1 MQILIGGEDEV
12 AFRIAEALMDE
23 HDVTVLL
30 PKEAISSG
38 LERLE
43 VRIFPGSTSSGSD
56 LEAAG
61 VADADHFLACSPVDE
76 RNLVAC
82 AAAKRLGARQVTCIL
97 PRHSVRETEN
107 EASKLAFSL
116 GIDRVIL
123 PAEKLAQEILRIV
136 LIPGALDVE
145 AFEGGRVRLVK
156 KEVKEGVHI
165 ASGDLRTIGVP
176 KGVVLVM
183 CRRGEE
189 IFIPQG
195 DTHFQPGDQITAMG
209 DAKGINRLLTRY
221 LRDRTRTDPRRATIV
236 GGGVVGTAVARGLL
250 AAKWNVKL
258 IEADENRATDLA
270 ADLDCMV
277 IHGDGTDLS
286 IFEEEHIGEDPVLVA
301 VTSNDEKNLLISLLA
316 KQEGVTRIVTR
327 ADKATNERLFERAGI
342 DVVRSARGA
351 AINSILRA
359 INASDKDLIAEL
371 DHGDVKVLRL
381 DVPDE
386 LNPTPLKDM
395 QAPVFAIIGAV
406 MRGGKIIIPQGS
418 DTIQGGDSILV
429 FCASEDEETARGFFD
444 TFPSQGKG

>member
-12 AFRIAEALMDE
+12 AFHLAEALMDE

-30 PKEAISSG
+30 PKEANSAG
-38 LERLE
+38 LERLD
-43 VRIFPGSTSSGSD
+43 VRIFSGSTSSGSD

-61 VADADHFLACSPVDE
+61 GADADHFLACSPVDE
-76 RNLVAC
+76 KNLVAC
-82 AAAKRLGARQVTCIL
+82 AAAKRLGARQVTCFL
-97 PRHSVRETEN
+97 PRHNVQETES

-123 PAEKLAQEILRIV
+123 PAEKLAKEILRIV

-165 ASGDLRTIGVP
+165 ASGDLRSIGVP

-209 DAKGINRLLTRY
+209 DVKGINRLLTRY
-221 LRDRTRTDPRRATIV
+221 LRDRSRTDPRRATIV
-236 GGGVVGTAVARGLL
+236 GGGLVGTTVARGLL
-250 AAKWNVKL
+250 AAKWKVKI
-258 IEADENRATDLA
+258 IEADEDRATDLA
-270 ADLDCMV
+270 AELDCMV
-277 IHGDGTDLS
+277 IHGDGTDIS

-301 VTSNDEKNLLISLLA
+301 VTSNDEKNLLVSLLA
-316 KQEGVTRIVTR
+316 KQEGVSRIVTR
-327 ADKATNERLFERAGI
+327 ADKSSNERLFERAGI

-351 AINSILRA
+351 AINSVLRA

-381 DVPDE
+381 DVPEE
-386 LNPTPLKDM
+386 LPPTPLKEM
-395 QAPVFAIIGAV
+395 RAPVFAIIGAV
-406 MRGGKIIIPQGS
+406 MRGGKVIIPHGS
-418 DTIQGGDSILV
+418 DTVQGGDSILV
-429 FCASEDEETARGFFD
+429 FCATEDEETTRGFFD
-444 TFPSQGKG
+444 TFPNQAKA